1 MSFLEEPGELSE
13 VPLAAVLIEA
23 LNQRATGV
31 LSVEHGGGLSRA
43 FIREG
48 VPVGAQSFAGFRP
61 LGEILLTDGLIDSE
75 VLGASLAEMARTG
88 KRNGEVLVEMGAVTR
103 EQVEHALTEQQSAYL
118 ADVAALASG
127 RFRFDRAEPIPPWTA
142 GIRISPLKAIVQALE
157 TPQAKPLVISA
168 LQPVAAGPIAI
179 ASGYGGLAAAFG
191 WSPAE
196 AALVA
201 RLQSLTTLDAF
212 FADPGVTPERARA
225 ILASLLLLGLAST
238 RGSPGD
244 TLESVPGVVVDLA
257 DLAGVP
263 IEPEFQRSNPA
274 AAPGAHSLASR
285 AAAGFAAASAFGAHA
300 RFASEAAASPAAAPS
315 AHSLAGA
322 SGPPASPSFTS
333 GAPPPTPPHTSS
345 VAADG
350 QSAARRS
357 DPEEARRRRQRLLQ
371 RAMQNM
377 GVGPLSRQPSQ
388 PGAPRPS
395 AAERGSRP
403 APAPAEAGLRRAFEA
418 AEPRARAE
426 DLFERLGLPRNAT
439 RDQVK
444 AAYLQLAK
452 QLHPDRFV
460 APGLSDLAP
469 RVKDLFSSVNEAYEV
484 LSDERKRAGYLAQT
498 GRVAGAAARSAG
510 EDGAAAGVAYE
521 KAEACVRTRDFGKAR
536 AYYEAAL
543 RADPRPEYQAAYA
556 SMLLAEGR
564 SADRARARA
573 LAEAALRDPACDR
586 ALSLCGVLARDDG
599 DDGRAERFFR
609 KALAANPRNAE
620 ADRELR
626 AIEVRR
632 GKAKSST
639 LAGLLRKK

>member
-31 LSVEHGGGLSRA
+31 LSVEHGDGLSRA

-61 LGEILLTDGLIDSE
+61 LGEILLTDGLIDTE

-103 EQVEHALTEQQSAYL
+103 EQVERALTEQQSAYL

-142 GIRISPLKAIVQALE
+142 GIRISPLNAIVQALE

-179 ASGYGGLAAAFG
+179 ASGYVGLAAAFG

-244 TLESVPGVVVDLA
+244 TLESIPGVVVDLA

-263 IEPEFQRSNPA
+263 IEPEFQSSNPA
-274 AAPGAHSLASR
+274 AAPAAAPSAHSLASR
-285 AAAGFAAASAFGAHA
+285 AAAGFAVVDIGGCAPDTPAVA
-300 RFASEAAASPAAAPS
+300 PAAAFP
-315 AHSLAGA
+315 
-322 SGPPASPSFTS
+322 
-333 GAPPPTPPHTSS
+333 
-345 VAADG
+345 
-350 QSAARRS
+350 ARRS

-403 APAPAEAGLRRAFEA
+403 APTPAEAELRRAFEA
-418 AEPRARAE
+418 AEPRARAD

-452 QLHPDRFV
+452 QLHPDRFA

-564 SADRARARA
+564 SADRARVRA

-586 ALSLCGVLARDDG
+586 ALSLCGVMARDDG

>member
-1 MSFLEEPGELSE
+1 
-13 VPLAAVLIEA
+13 
-23 LNQRATGV
+23 
-31 LSVEHGGGLSRA
+31 
-43 FIREG
+43 
-48 VPVGAQSFAGFRP
+48 
-61 LGEILLTDGLIDSE
+61 
-75 VLGASLAEMARTG
+75 
-88 KRNGEVLVEMGAVTR
+88 
-103 EQVEHALTEQQSAYL
+103 
-118 ADVAALASG
+118 
-127 RFRFDRAEPIPPWTA
+127 
-142 GIRISPLKAIVQALE
+142 
-157 TPQAKPLVISA
+157 
-168 LQPVAAGPIAI
+168 
-179 ASGYGGLAAAFG
+179 
-191 WSPAE
+191 
-196 AALVA
+196 
-201 RLQSLTTLDAF
+201 
-212 FADPGVTPERARA
+212 
-225 ILASLLLLGLAST
+225 
-238 RGSPGD
+238 
-244 TLESVPGVVVDLA
+244 
-257 DLAGVP
+257 
-263 IEPEFQRSNPA
+263 
-274 AAPGAHSLASR
+274 
-285 AAAGFAAASAFGAHA
+285 
-300 RFASEAAASPAAAPS
+300 
-315 AHSLAGA
+315 
-322 SGPPASPSFTS
+322 
-333 GAPPPTPPHTSS
+333 
-345 VAADG
+345 
-350 QSAARRS
+350 
-357 DPEEARRRRQRLLQ
+357 
-371 RAMQNM
+371 MQNM

-403 APAPAEAGLRRAFEA
+403 APTPTPAEAELRRAFEA
-418 AEPRARAE
+418 AEPRARAD

-452 QLHPDRFV
+452 QLHPDRFA

-498 GRVAGAAARSAG
+498 GRVAGVAARSAG

-564 SADRARARA
+564 SADRARVRA

-639 LAGLLRKK
+639 LAGLFRKK